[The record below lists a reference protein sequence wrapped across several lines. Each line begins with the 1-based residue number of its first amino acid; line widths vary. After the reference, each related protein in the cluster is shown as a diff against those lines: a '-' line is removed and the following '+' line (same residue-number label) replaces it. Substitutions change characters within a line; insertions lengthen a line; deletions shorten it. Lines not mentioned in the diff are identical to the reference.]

1 MNAKQ
6 KKIKSS
12 FPNEDFFF
20 CSSSSDD
27 DDDDDDGDDCDEKLD
42 IDNFP
47 YYPPFIDDGHD
58 PVYDSPPGFK

>member
-6 KKIKSS
+6 KKIKWS
-12 FPNEDFFF
+12 FSNEDFSF

-27 DDDDDDGDDCDEKLD
+27 DDDGDDSDEKLD

-47 YYPPFIDDGHD
+47 YYPPFVDDGHD
-58 PVYDSPPGFK
+58 PVYDSTPGFK